1 MRGRERTGKVEEDR
15 DVENGNDVNTV
26 LMHSILKN

>member
-1 MRGRERTGKVEEDR
+1 MRGREKTEKVEGDREVEDG
-15 DVENGNDVNTV
+15 NGVNTV